1 MAQNTTYKQRGAA
14 SGLPANHATTPG
26 VAKPRVDMPG
36 ETGAWRPAEKLLFR
50 IAFIYFAI
58 QSIPLD
64 WKYFRRVFRIDWLNL
79 TYGDIFD
86 LARYQPRFFGE
97 HDTFLNWLV
106 VLVIAVAGAVVWG
119 NRDKDR
125 RDYSQLYYWLR
136 VIVRYRLAAGLIAY
150 GFIKFYP
157 LQAPLPSISNL
168 NTAYGDLSAWKIFAL
183 SLGVV
188 PNYESFLGLVELVG
202 GLLLLHRK
210 TTTIATL
217 IIIPFTGN
225 VFFSNLAYEGGEY
238 VYSFYLI
245 VLALF
250 LFAFDANRLYRLF
263 ALEKP
268 TAPNLF
274 KPDFSHARLKFG
286 RIALK
291 AAFVLFFV
299 VVYGSKAYAGYHS
312 NPYQYPTKPGLAGAA
327 GLYNVEQFVVNGDT
341 LAYSALDPVRWKDVV
356 FEKWATISIRSSRPL
371 VIDSTNVEQIH
382 FDDAKRNFEFAGS
395 GGRHYYGYD
404 FDEASKTLTL
414 TNKVNAADQLVLHYV
429 RPDSTTIQLSGVA
442 NGRDS
447 LQVVLK
453 KTDKKYLFEE
463 VKKVGRRGEFKL

>member
-1 MAQNTTYKQRGAA
+1 MAQNTVYPHTADATNGTASRPARPELAA
-14 SGLPANHATTPG
+14 P
-26 VAKPRVDMPG
+26 
-36 ETGAWRPAEKLLFR
+36 GAWSALEKVLFR
-50 IAFIYFAI
+50 VAFIYFAI

-64 WKYFRRVFRIDWLNL
+64 WKYFRRVLQINWLNL

-86 LARYQPRFFGE
+86 LARYQPRFFGDT
-97 HDTFLNWLV
+97 DTFANWLV
-106 VLVIAVAGAVVWG
+106 VLVIAIAGAVVWG

-125 RDYSQLYYWLR
+125 RDYNQLYYWLR

-150 GFIKFYP
+150 GFIKFFP

-168 NTAYGDLSAWKIFAL
+168 NTAYGDFSAWKLFAL

-188 PNYESFLGLVELVG
+188 PNYESFLGLVELLG

-250 LFAFDANRLYRLF
+250 LFAFDANRLYRLLT
-263 ALEKP
+263 LEKP
-268 TAPNLF
+268 TVPNLV
-274 KPDFSHARLKFG
+274 KPDLHDSRLKYG

-291 AAFVLFFV
+291 ATFILFFV
-299 VVYGSKAYAGYHS
+299 VVYGSKTYAGYHS
-312 NPYQYPTKPGLAGAA
+312 NSYQYPAKSGLSNAA
-327 GLYNVEQFVVNGDT
+327 GVYNVEQFIVNGDT
-341 LAYSALDPVRWKDVV
+341 LAYSPLDSVRWKDVV
-356 FEKWATISIRSSRPL
+356 FEKWSTISIRSARPR

-395 GGRHYYGYD
+395 GGRNYYGYE
-404 FDEASKTLTL
+404 FDENAKTLDL
-414 TNKVNAADQLVLHYV
+414 TNKVNAADQLQLHYS
-429 RPDSTTIQLSGVA
+429 RPDSATILLSGVA
-442 NGRDS
+442 GNRDS

-453 KTDKKYLFEE
+453 KINKKYLFEE
-463 VKKVGRRGEFKL
+463 VKKVGRRGEFRL

>member
-1 MAQNTTYKQRGAA
+1 MAQNTVYRHPAA
-14 SGLPANHATTPG
+14 AIPSQAATPE
-26 VAKPRVDMPG
+26 V
-36 ETGAWRPAEKLLFR
+36 WSSFEKVLFR

-64 WKYFRRVFRIDWLNL
+64 WKYYRRVFQINWFNL

-97 HDTFLNWLV
+97 ADTFANWLV
-106 VLVIAVAGAVVWG
+106 VLVIAIAGAVVWG

-125 RDYSQLYYWLR
+125 RDYNQLYYWLR

-150 GFIKFYP
+150 GFIKFFP

-168 NTAYGDLSAWKIFAL
+168 NTAYGDFNAWKLFAL

-188 PNYESFLGLVELVG
+188 PNYESFLGLVELLG

-210 TTTIATL
+210 TTTLATL

-238 VYSFYLI
+238 VYSSYLI

-250 LFAFDANRLYRLF
+250 LFTFDANRLYRLLT
-263 ALEKP
+263 LEKP
-268 TAPNLF
+268 TVPNLI
-274 KPDFSHARLKFG
+274 KPDLSDSRLKFG

-299 VVYGSKAYAGYHS
+299 VVYGSKTYAGYQS
-312 NPYQYPTKPGLAGAA
+312 NPYQYPSKPGLAHAA
-327 GLYNVEQFVVNGDT
+327 GLYNVEQFVINGDT
-341 LAYSALDPVRWKDVV
+341 LAYSPLDSVRWKDVV
-356 FEKWATISIRSSRPL
+356 FEKWSTISIRSARPQ
-371 VIDSTNVEQIH
+371 VIDSTNVEQIN

-395 GGRHYYGYD
+395 GGRNYYGYE
-404 FDEASKTLTL
+404 FDENAKTLKL
-414 TNKVNAADQLVLHYV
+414 TNKVNAADQLQLHYS
-429 RPDSTTIQLSGVA
+429 RPDSVTILLSGVA
-442 NGRDS
+442 GNRDS

-453 KTDKKYLFEE
+453 KINKKYLFQE

>member
-1 MAQNTTYKQRGAA
+1 MPQNLTYAAGANAPHVTGGKVA
-14 SGLPANHATTPG
+14 S
-26 VAKPRVDMPG
+26 D
-36 ETGAWRPAEKLLFR
+36 AWNPTEKVFFR

-64 WKYFRRVFRIDWLNL
+64 WKYFRHVFQISWLNL

-86 LARYQPRFFGE
+86 LARYQPRFFDGP
-97 HDTFLNWLV
+97 DTFLSWLV
-106 VLVIAVAGAVVWG
+106 VLLIAVIGAVIWG

-125 RDYSQLYYWLR
+125 RDYNQLYYWLR
-136 VIVRYRLAAGLIAY
+136 VIVRYRLAATLIAY

-157 LQAPLPSISNL
+157 LQAPEPSLSNL
-168 NTAYGDLSAWKIFAL
+168 NTAYGDFSAWKLFAL

-188 PNYESFLGLVELVG
+188 PDYESFLGLVELVC
-202 GLLLLHRK
+202 GLLLLYRK

-250 LFAFDANRLYRLF
+250 LFAFDVNRLYRLF

-268 TAPNLF
+268 TVPNLF
-274 KPDFSHARLKFG
+274 KPDFSDSRLKFG
-286 RIALK
+286 RVALK
-291 AAFVLFFV
+291 AVFVLFFV
-299 VVYGSKAYAGYHS
+299 VIYGSKAYAGYHS
-312 NPYQYPTKPGLAGAA
+312 NPYQYPTTPGLAGAA
-327 GLYNVEQFVVNGDT
+327 GLYNVEHFVINGDT

-356 FEKWATISIRSSRPL
+356 FEKWATLSIRSSRPP
-371 VIDSTNVEQIH
+371 VIDSANVEQIH

-395 GGRHYYGYD
+395 GGRHYYGYE
-404 FDEASKTLTL
+404 FDENAKTLKL
-414 TNKVNAADQLVLHYV
+414 INKVNAADQFVLHYS
-429 RPDSTTIQLSGVA
+429 RPDSTTIRLSGIS

-453 KTDKKYLFEE
+453 KINKKYLFQE
-463 VKKVGRRGEFKL
+463 VKKVGRRPSGPGGDFKL

>member
-1 MAQNTTYKQRGAA
+1 MAQNTVYQHPAA
-14 SGLPANHATTPG
+14 AETLAATAAATPG
-26 VAKPRVDMPG
+26 
-36 ETGAWRPAEKLLFR
+36 AWSPLEKTLFR
-50 IAFIYFAI
+50 VAFIYFAI

-64 WKYFRRVFRIDWLNL
+64 WKYYRRVFRVDWLNL

-86 LARYQPRFFGE
+86 LVRYQPRFFGE
-97 HDTFLNWLV
+97 QDTFLNWLV
-106 VLVIAVAGAVVWG
+106 VLVIASAGAIYWG
-119 NRDKDR
+119 TRDKDR
-125 RDYSQLYYWLR
+125 RDHNQLYYWLR

-168 NTAYGDLSAWKIFAL
+168 NTAYGDFSAWKLFAL

-188 PNYESFLGLVELVG
+188 PNYESFLGLLELVG
-202 GLLLLHRK
+202 GLLLLNRK

-245 VLALF
+245 VLALL

-263 ALEKP
+263 VLEKP
-268 TAPNLF
+268 TIPNLF
-274 KPDFSHARLKFG
+274 KPDFSDSRLRFG

-291 AAFVLFFV
+291 AVFVLFFV
-299 VVYGSKAYAGYHS
+299 VNYGSKAYAGYRS
-312 NPYQYPTKPGLAGAA
+312 NPYQYPAKAGLPEAA
-327 GLYNVEQFVVNGDT
+327 GLYSVTQFVINGDT
-341 LAYSALDPVRWKDVV
+341 LAYSPLDPVRWKDVV
-356 FEKWATISIRSSRPL
+356 FERWATISIRSSRPL

-404 FDEASKTLTL
+404 FDEAAKTLKL
-414 TNKVNAADQLVLHYV
+414 TNKVNVADQLLLHYD
-429 RPDSTTIQLSGVA
+429 RPDSTTIYLSGIA

-453 KTDKKYLFEE
+453 KINKKYLFEE
-463 VKKVGRRGEFKL
+463 VKRVGRRGEFKL

>member
-1 MAQNTTYKQRGAA
+1 MPQNLTYPA
-14 SGLPANHATTPG
+14 SAKVPHATG
-26 VAKPRVDMPG
+26 SDAG
-36 ETGAWRPAEKLLFR
+36 SAAWSPFEKVLFR

-64 WKYFRRVFRIDWLNL
+64 WKYFRRVFQINWLNL

-97 HDTFLNWLV
+97 QDTFANWLV
-106 VLVIAVAGAVVWG
+106 ILVIAIAGAVIWG

-125 RDYSQLYYWLR
+125 RDYNQLYYWLR
-136 VIVRYRLAAGLIAY
+136 VVVRYRLAAGLIAY

-157 LQAPLPSISNL
+157 LQAPEPSLSNL
-168 NTAYGDLSAWKIFAL
+168 NTAYGDFSAWKLFAL

-250 LFAFDANRLYRLF
+250 LFAFDANRLFRLF

-268 TAPNLF
+268 TIPNLF
-274 KPDFSHARLKFG
+274 KPDFSDTRLKFG
-286 RIALK
+286 RVALK
-291 AAFVLFFV
+291 AVFVLFFV
-299 VVYGSKAYAGYHS
+299 VIYGSKTYAGYHS
-312 NPYQYPTKPGLAGAA
+312 NPYQYPTKAGLPDAA
-327 GLYNVEQFVVNGDT
+327 GLYNVEEFVINGDT
-341 LAYSALDPVRWKDVV
+341 LAYSPLDPVRWKDVV
-356 FEKWATISIRSSRPL
+356 FEKWATLSIRASRPR

-395 GGRHYYGYD
+395 GGRNYYGYD
-404 FDEASKTLTL
+404 LDENAKTLKL
-414 TNKVNAADQLVLHYV
+414 INKVNASDQIVLHYS
-429 RPDSTTIQLSGVA
+429 RPDSATIRLSGVSS
-442 NGRDS
+442 GRDS

-453 KTDKKYLFEE
+453 KINKKYLFQE

>member
-1 MAQNTTYKQRGAA
+1 MAQKPIYQHPSTVALQAGYAA
-14 SGLPANHATTPG
+14 PGNGRTTPDL
-26 VAKPRVDMPG
+26 ATP
-36 ETGAWRPAEKLLFR
+36 GAWSPLEKALFR
-50 IAFIYFAI
+50 VAFIYFTI
-58 QSIPLD
+58 QSVPLD
-64 WKYFRRVFRIDWLNL
+64 WKYYRRVFQINWLNL

-97 HDTFLNWLV
+97 QDTFLNWLV
-106 VLVIAVAGAVVWG
+106 VLVIAVGGAIYWG
-119 NRDKDR
+119 MRDKDR
-125 RDYSQLYYWLR
+125 RDYNQAYYWLR

-168 NTAYGDLSAWKIFAL
+168 NTPYGDFSAWKLFAM

-217 IIIPFTGN
+217 IIIPFIGN

-250 LFAFDANRLYRLF
+250 LFAFDANRLYRLL

-268 TAPNLF
+268 TVPNLF
-274 KPDFSHARLKFG
+274 KPDLGNSKLRFG
-286 RIALK
+286 RVALK
-291 AAFVLFFV
+291 AAFILFFV
-299 VVYGSKAYAGYHS
+299 VVYGSKTYAGYHS
-312 NPYQYPTKPGLAGAA
+312 GPYHYPTKPGIAGAA
-327 GLYNVEQFVVNGDT
+327 GLYNVEQFIVNGDT
-341 LAYSALDPVRWKDVV
+341 LAYSALDSVRWKDVV
-356 FEKWATISIRSSRPL
+356 FEKWATLSIRSAPPK

-382 FDDAKRNFEFAGS
+382 FDDAKRDYEFAGS

-404 FDEASKTLTL
+404 FDDASKTLKL
-414 TNKVNAADQLVLHYV
+414 TNKVNAADQLVLHYS
-429 RPDSTTIQLSGVA
+429 RPDSATIHLSGVSG
-442 NGRDS
+442 GRDS
-447 LQVVLK
+447 LQVLLK
-453 KTDKKYLFEE
+453 KINKKYLFEE

>member
-1 MAQNTTYKQRGAA
+1 MAQNPVFQHPASSGALHA
-14 SGLPANHATTPG
+14 SSTARPDTSGLDTSG
-26 VAKPRVDMPG
+26 VWSPF
-36 ETGAWRPAEKLLFR
+36 EKVLFR
-50 IAFIYFAI
+50 VAFIYFAI

-64 WKYFRRVFRIDWLNL
+64 WKYFRRLFQINWLNL
-79 TYGDIFD
+79 TYADIFD

-97 HDTFLNWLV
+97 QDTFLNWLV
-106 VLVIAVAGAVVWG
+106 VLVIAIAGAVVWG

-125 RDYSQLYYWLR
+125 RDYNQLYYWLR

-168 NTAYGDLSAWKIFAL
+168 NTAYGDLSAWKLFAL

-188 PNYESFLGLVELVG
+188 PDYESFLGLVELVG
-202 GLLLLHRK
+202 GLLLLNRK

-250 LFAFDANRLYRLF
+250 LFAFDANRLFKLF
-263 ALEKP
+263 GLEKP
-268 TAPNLF
+268 TVPNLF
-274 KPDFSHARLKFG
+274 KPDFSDSRLKFG
-286 RIALK
+286 RVALK
-291 AAFVLFFV
+291 AVFVLFFV
-299 VVYGSKAYAGYHS
+299 VVYGSKTYAGYHS
-312 NPYQYPTKPGLAGAA
+312 NSYQYPTKPGLAGAA
-327 GLYNVEQFVVNGDT
+327 GLYNVEQFVINGDT
-341 LAYSALDPVRWKDVV
+341 LAYSPLDPVRWKDVV
-356 FEKWATISIRSSRPL
+356 FEKWSTISIRSSRPR
-371 VIDSTNVEQIH
+371 VIDSSNVEQIH

-404 FDEASKTLTL
+404 FDEASKTLKL
-414 TNKVNAADQLVLHYV
+414 TNKVNAADQLVLHYT
-429 RPDSTTIQLSGVA
+429 RPDSTTIRFSGVA

-453 KTDKKYLFEE
+453 KINKKYLFEE

>member
-1 MAQNTTYKQRGAA
+1 MSQNVIYQHSTSSDA
-14 SGLPANHATTPG
+14 LHAI
-26 VAKPRVDMPG
+26 
-36 ETGAWRPAEKLLFR
+36 RPDTWSSQEKVLFR
-50 IAFIYFAI
+50 IVFIYLAI

-64 WKYFRRVFRIDWLNL
+64 WKYYRTVFRIDWLNL

-97 HDTFLNWLV
+97 QDSWANWLV
-106 VLVIAVAGAVVWG
+106 VLVIAIAGAVVWG

-125 RDYSQLYYWLR
+125 REYNQLYYWLR

-150 GFIKFYP
+150 GFIKFFP

-168 NTAYGDLSAWKIFAL
+168 NTAYGDFSAWKLFAL

-188 PNYESFLGLVELVG
+188 PNYESFLGFVELLG
-202 GLLLLHRK
+202 GLLLLHRR

-238 VYSFYLI
+238 IYSFYLI

-250 LFAFDANRLYRLF
+250 LFAFDANRLYRLLT
-263 ALEKP
+263 LEKP
-268 TAPNLF
+268 TAPNLV
-274 KPDFSHARLKFG
+274 KPDFRDTRIKYG

-291 AAFVLFFV
+291 TAFILFFV
-299 VVYGSKAYAGYHS
+299 LIYGSKTYAGYHKG
-312 NPYQYPTKPGLAGAA
+312 PYQYPTKPGLADAA
-327 GLYNVEQFVVNGDT
+327 GLYNVEQFVLNGDT
-341 LAYSALDPVRWKDVV
+341 LAYSALDSVRWKDVV
-356 FEKWATISIRSSRPL
+356 FEKWATLSIRSSRPR

-395 GGRHYYGYD
+395 GGRNYYGYD
-404 FDEASKTLTL
+404 FDEASKTLKL
-414 TNKVNAADQLVLHYV
+414 TNKVNAADKLVLHYS
-429 RPDSTTIQLSGVA
+429 RPDSVTIQLSGLS

-453 KTDKKYLFEE
+453 KINKKYLFEE
-463 VKKVGRRGEFKL
+463 VRKTGRRPSGPGGEYKL